1 MMDKIKFETETGET
15 VEFYVEEQTRVSGT
29 DYLLVTDSMEDEAQA
44 YILKDLSGDADPEA
58 DYEMVE
64 DDAELEAVSKLFAQ
78 MMDDVDIEM

>member
-15 VEFYVEEQTRVSGT
+15 VEFYVEEQTRVGGT

-44 YILKDLSGDADPEA
+44 YILKDLPGDADPEA
-58 DYEMVE
+58 DYVMVE
-64 DDAELEAVSKLFAQ
+64 ADAELEAVSNLSAQ

>member
-15 VEFYVEEQTRVSGT
+15 VEFYVEEQTRVGGT

-58 DYEMVE
+58 DYVMVE